1 MPLATTALA
10 NDIYFTVV
18 NWDLLHRSNLVLAEL
33 LKTVNLSAKTA
44 VDLKYRNRQVNPLQK
59 RAVVEHSFD
68 GINYGVINLCFSQ
81 EMLFTAQDVLAFRLN
96 GFTIENL
103 PLRLRLK
110 HLLLFQMSLIHPSE
124 KHCGHAG
131 EMFSAEEE
139 MRAVYQCYI
148 LAWAKSGAM
157 QN

>member
-1 MPLATTALA
+1 
-10 NDIYFTVV
+10 
-18 NWDLLHRSNLVLAEL
+18 
-33 LKTVNLSAKTA
+33 
-44 VDLKYRNRQVNPLQK
+44 
-59 RAVVEHSFD
+59 
-68 GINYGVINLCFSQ
+68 
-81 EMLFTAQDVLAFRLN
+81 MLFTAQDVLAFRLN

-148 LAWAKSGAM
+148 FSVGKVWCYAELIGRHRNYHDYHFEANKRCLEIILSTFHIE
-157 QN
+157 NV

>member
-1 MPLATTALA
+1 MALTTVSLIFA
-10 NDIYFTVV
+10 
-18 NWDLLHRSNLVLAEL
+18 
-33 LKTVNLSAKTA
+33 
-44 VDLKYRNRQVNPLQK
+44 
-59 RAVVEHSFD
+59 
-68 GINYGVINLCFSQ
+68 FSQ

-110 HLLLFQMSLIHPSE
+110 HLLLFQMSLTHPSE

-148 LAWAKSGAM
+148 FSVGKVWCYAELIGRHRNYHDYHFEANKRCLEIILSTFHIE
-157 QN
+157 NV